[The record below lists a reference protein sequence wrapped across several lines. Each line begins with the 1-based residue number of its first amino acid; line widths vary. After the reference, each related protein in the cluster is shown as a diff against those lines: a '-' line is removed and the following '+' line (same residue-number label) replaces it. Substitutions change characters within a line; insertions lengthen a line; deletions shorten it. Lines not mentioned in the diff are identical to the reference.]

1 MEQDE
6 GFLLPSEQTNI
17 IILRDLGRL
26 RTFMIHPQLKHIF
39 DNTPQNVGQK
49 LEDWW
54 KEFGPVDID
63 KRIKKGDFKFDYSKV
78 IRKNKTLSKIGILV
92 SYYEGQVQLKNG
104 KQTGIGR
111 KVIIDEFFIQIFEGN
126 FQNGV
131 PNGYCREINSDME
144 CYMGYFKDG
153 YRHG

>member
-49 LEDWW
+49 LEEWW

-63 KRIKKGDFKFDYSKV
+63 KRIKTGDFKFDYSKV
-78 IRKNKTLSKIGILV
+78 IIKNKTLSKIGILV
-92 SYYEGQVQLKNG
+92 SYYEG
-104 KQTGIGR
+104 
-111 KVIIDEFFIQIFEGN
+111 
-126 FQNGV
+126 
-131 PNGYCREINSDME
+131 
-144 CYMGYFKDG
+144 
-153 YRHG
+153 